1 MKRRFKAL
9 GFIIVIAAI
18 LVATFVKTAISP
30 TPSES
35 RAQVTCEERAAL
47 FRDCKSSFLSSADSD
62 NCKRALIKDY
72 QSGLYR
78 PLNFHLRGIISDQ
91 TCEKIKEK
99 LLEGMRS
106 LKTARSSKFYRGVM
120 HFPALDELRSGDCF
134 VDLGYMSMTV
144 DEEVAQVFTHTEG
157 EEVTKYIFEIETHSA
172 KAIEGPEDQST
183 KQEAVILPGTPLLLT
198 RINHEEEKFEK
209 RYFFKEVDII
219 KCQNI
224 LH

>member
-9 GFIIVIAAI
+9 SFIIIIGAFLLVI
-18 LVATFVKTAISP
+18 LVKTSSP
-30 TPSES
+30 PTSGE
-35 RAQVTCEERAAL
+35 RAAQVTCEERILA
-47 FRDCKSSFLSSADSD
+47 FKECKSSFLSSADSD
-62 NCKRALIKDY
+62 TCKRALIKDY

-78 PLNFHLRGIISDQ
+78 PLNFHLRGIVPDQ
-91 TCEKIKEK
+91 TCEEIKEK

-106 LKTARSSKFYRGVM
+106 LKTARAHKFFRGVM

-172 KAIEGPEDQST
+172 KAIEGAGEAGPE
-183 KQEAVILPGTPLLLT
+183 QEAVILPGTPLLLT

>member
-1 MKRRFKAL
+1 MNRRFKAL
-9 GFIIVIAAI
+9 SFIIIIVVIL
-18 LVATFVKTAISP
+18 LVFLVKASF
-30 TPSES
+30 TPSSSEY
-35 RAQVTCEERAAL
+35 RPQVTCEERMPA

-62 NCKRALIKDY
+62 SCKRALIQDY

-78 PLNFHLRGIISDQ
+78 PLNFHLRGIIPDQ
-91 TCEKIKEK
+91 TCEEIKEN

-144 DEEVAQVFTHTEG
+144 DEEVAQVFTHTED

-172 KAIEGPEDQST
+172 KAIEARGTTE
-183 KQEAVILPGTPLLLT
+183 QEAVILPGTPLLLT